1 MNSLSII
8 LQFYIYQGGTGMRR
22 IMVLLAIVFIASCAQ
37 VPKEASYPMTY
48 QERMQAS
55 EHWRFLAKDISM
67 QVISAVCPEII
78 DTPTGSGPN
87 LSPEFYQKSPI
98 QGFHST
104 CQVRDAFFI
113 SNADPSPFG
122 QAMKTFLKTELI
134 SKGLTISSN
143 PNCPFELK
151 WDVQPVVH
159 KAERVSGHSG
169 IFVGFGEILRSL
181 VAGDMGNDHCTKP
194 HTEMIITYEL
204 NKREK
209 EVKREILRGTRIYYV
224 NDEDGDHYEVPRS
237 RLTPIRYDVTN
248 R

>member
-1 MNSLSII
+1 
-8 LQFYIYQGGTGMRR
+8 MRWLT
-22 IMVLLAIVFIASCAQ
+22 VLLAIVFIMSCAQ
-37 VPKEASYPMTY
+37 VPKEASYPMTH

-55 EHWRFLAKDISM
+55 EHWRFLAKDISK

-78 DTPTGSGPN
+78 DTSTVSGPN
-87 LSPEFYQKSPI
+87 LSPELSQKSPV
-98 QGFHST
+98 QGFYST

-122 QAMKTFLKTELI
+122 QAMRTFLKTELTI
-134 SKGLTISSN
+134 QGLNITSN
-143 PNCPFELK
+143 PNSPFELK

-169 IFVGFGEILRSL
+169 IFAGFGEILRSL
-181 VAGDMGNDHCTKP
+181 VAGEMDNDYRTKP
-194 HTEMIITYEL
+194 QTEMIISYEL
-204 NKREK
+204 VKKEK
-209 EVKREILRGTRIYYV
+209 DITSKILSGNRIYYI
-224 NDEDGDHYEVPRS
+224 NDVDRDHYEVPKS